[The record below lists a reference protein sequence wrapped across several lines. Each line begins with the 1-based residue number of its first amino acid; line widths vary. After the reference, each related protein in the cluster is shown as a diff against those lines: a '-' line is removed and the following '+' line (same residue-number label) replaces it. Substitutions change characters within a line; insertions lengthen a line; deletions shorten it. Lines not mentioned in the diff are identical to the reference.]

1 MSREG
6 RLKMAEKWGIRQRYN
21 TAAVFAAALFVLAQ
35 CLTLIHTQ
43 QFGDEPHEHNGVQCL
58 FVGGVFDDDVAAAP
72 AAFIAVAIA
81 FVFAQV
87 LAPASS
93 PSRTPY
99 NARHGPRAPP
109 LR

>member
-6 RLKMAEKWGIRQRYN
+6 RSKVTENWGIRQRYN
-21 TAAVFAAALFVLAQ
+21 TAAVLAAAVFVLAQ
-35 CLTLIHTQ
+35 CVTLIHTQ
-43 QFGDEPHEHNGVQCL
+43 QFGDEAHEHNGVQCL
-58 FVGGVFDDDVAAAP
+58 FVGGIFDDDVAAAP

-81 FVFAQV
+81 FVFSQA
-87 LAPASS
+87 LAPESS

-99 NARHGPRAPP
+99 KVRHGPRAPP